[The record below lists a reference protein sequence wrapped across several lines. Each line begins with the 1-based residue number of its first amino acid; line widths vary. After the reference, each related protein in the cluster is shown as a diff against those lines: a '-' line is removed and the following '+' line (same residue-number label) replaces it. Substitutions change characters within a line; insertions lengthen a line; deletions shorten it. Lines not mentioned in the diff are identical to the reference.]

1 MEKIKNKKS
10 LECVTVNFQTITK
23 LLFLKCLLEIGG
35 KKISLNYQLF
45 NYSVST
51 YDWLRESMY
60 TLNFYQTEW

>member
-35 KKISLNYQLF
+35 KK
-45 NYSVST
+45 
-51 YDWLRESMY
+51 
-60 TLNFYQTEW
+60 